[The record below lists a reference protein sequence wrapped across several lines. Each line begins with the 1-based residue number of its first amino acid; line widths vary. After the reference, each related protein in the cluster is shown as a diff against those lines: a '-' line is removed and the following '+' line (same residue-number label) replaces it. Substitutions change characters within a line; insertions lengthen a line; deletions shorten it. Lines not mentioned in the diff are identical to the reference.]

1 MNIEHH
7 THTIIPIL
15 EKVGWWLTI
24 KTLHKNMLFHL
35 RDRGARQSSTIIMVC
50 IFSINDCVF
59 LPLATQICS
68 LGRKRKK
75 CPENNIYSQN
85 IPFSLVIGWHNQG
98 WWQKGLFVWRSFAYF
113 SRGEANITLYAKKD
127 HIFCSC
133 NCSWSPQFWRRPK
146 KTAAARAS
154 TLFLHLSRIAVE
166 PIKNSKV
173 LFMNIY
179 IKTLHNYWGI

>member
-1 MNIEHH
+1 MALGHIPYERILNTTH
-7 THTIIPIL
+7 THTPL
-15 EKVGWWLTI
+15 FPFWKRWGGLTI

-59 LPLATQICS
+59 LPPRNTNIFLCS
-68 LGRKRKK
+68 LVRKRKK

-146 KTAAARAS
+146 KIPARAS
-154 TLFLHLSRIAVE
+154 TLFFLLSRITVE
-166 PIKNSKV
+166 PIQ
-173 LFMNIY
+173 
-179 IKTLHNYWGI
+179 NY